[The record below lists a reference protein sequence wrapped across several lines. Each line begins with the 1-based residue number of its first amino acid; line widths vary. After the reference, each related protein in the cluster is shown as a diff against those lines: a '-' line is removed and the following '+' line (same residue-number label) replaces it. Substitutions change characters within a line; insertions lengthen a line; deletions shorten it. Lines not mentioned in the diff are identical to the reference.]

1 MYFSVVIHLSQ
12 YRFRPKFSEE
22 TFSAIHGDAVT
33 EQFDKK
39 SKETAEPYQSE
50 YISRQNTVN
59 KWDLTSHIHA
69 KMRTIQQEK
78 TEITY
83 SSQA

>member
-1 MYFSVVIHLSQ
+1 MQFT
-12 YRFRPKFSEE
+12 E
-22 TFSAIHGDAVT
+22 TQLQSNLT
-33 EQFDKK
+33 KK
-39 SKETAEPYQSE
+39 VETAEPYQSE

-83 SSQA
+83 SFQA